1 MIAVIAKLHVTAGK
15 EAAFE
20 EVMSDLIDQV
30 RANEP
35 RNQMYTMCKDDDGNY
50 LMLELYD
57 TQEDLEAHGKTEHF
71 KAAGAGFRGL
81 MSGAPEIQ
89 RLQVIKQ

>member
-1 MIAVIAKLHVTAGK
+1 MIAVIAKLHVAAGK

-20 EVMSDLIDQV
+20 ATMSNLIDQV

-35 RNQMYTMCKDDDGNY
+35 GNQMYTLCKDEHGNY

-57 TQEDLEAHGKTEHF
+57 TQEDLDAHGKTEHF
-71 KAAGAGFRGL
+71 QAAAAGFRGL

-89 RLQVIKQ
+89 RLEVIKG